1 MSENKRLVLWERG
14 NTVDFSTGKP
24 VGVLLDP
31 DEIFEGV
38 STFEFNFVLFP
49 GIPGN
54 RVVELPESFPDEDG
68 FDIPLERMFVDELI
82 PYIEEIL
89 GVKAEY
95 ASDDF
100 VRSEDVLGFDLDS
113 KTFFNLKFCT
123 TIPCHEYVY
132 NSNLTT
138 ITFDDECETWYD
150 LEVIS
155 SYDLDIL
162 DENSNRYYPRKS
174 TGNHA
179 MLEKVIID
187 DSRKGLL
194 WHEWSQWQGEELD
207 EGFLLTEEEALEL
220 LRYHPEIDEIQAWLQ
235 EEGEQA

>member
-1 MSENKRLVLWERG
+1 MSENKKLVLWKRG
-14 NTVDFSTGKP
+14 NAVDFSTGKP

-49 GIPGN
+49 GIPGS

-100 VRSEDVLGFDLDS
+100 VRSDGVLGFDLDS
-113 KTFFNLKFCT
+113 KTFFNLQFCT
-123 TIPCHEYVY
+123 TVPCCEYIC

-138 ITFDDECETWYD
+138 ITFDDECDASYE

-155 SYDLDIL
+155 TYDLDIL

-207 EGFLLTEEEALEL
+207 EGFLLAEEEALEL
-220 LRYHPEIDEIQAWLQ
+220 LRYHPEIDEIQEWLQ
-235 EEGEQA
+235 EEGKQA

>member
-14 NTVDFSTGKP
+14 HTADLDTGKP

-113 KTFFNLKFCT
+113 KTFFNLQFCT
-123 TIPCHEYVY
+123 TIPCHEYVC

-150 LEVIS
+150 LEVIGA
-155 SYDLDIL
+155 YDLDIL
-162 DENSNRYYPRKS
+162 DENSNRYYPRRS
-174 TGNHA
+174 TGHHA
-179 MLEKVIID
+179 LLEKVIID

-235 EEGEQA
+235 EEGKQA

>member
-1 MSENKRLVLWERG
+1 MKKMILWESCER
-14 NTVDFSTGKP
+14 NPENGKYF
-24 VGVLLDP
+24 GKLLDP

-54 RVVELPESFPDEDG
+54 RVVELPESFPDEDD

-113 KTFFNLKFCT
+113 KTFFNLQFCT
-123 TIPCHEYVY
+123 TIPCHEYVC

-138 ITFDDECETWYD
+138 LTFDDECDTWYD

-155 SYDLDIL
+155 TYDLDIL

-174 TGNHA
+174 TGHHA
-179 MLEKVIID
+179 LLEKVIID